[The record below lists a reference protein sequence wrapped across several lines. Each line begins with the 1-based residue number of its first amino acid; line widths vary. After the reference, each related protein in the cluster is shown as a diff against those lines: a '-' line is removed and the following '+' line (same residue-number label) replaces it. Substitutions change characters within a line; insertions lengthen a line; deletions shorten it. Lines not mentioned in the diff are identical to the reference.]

1 MPVLSFKGHLE
12 FQTAMMTGIFV
23 DSFFNFL
30 IHFYR
35 KWGCWAMQAWMANN
49 IIFKQLQKNITVFL
63 RSKMISKVAKV

>member
-1 MPVLSFKGHLE
+1 
-12 FQTAMMTGIFV
+12 MMTGIFV
-23 DSFFNFL
+23 DSFFNSL

-63 RSKMISKVAKV
+63 RSKMMSKVATL